1 MSTSGLQVEVF
12 QPQTPYL
19 ASPLVTLLPSPT
31 CPQPSSLLSFLQ
43 RVEWLISQ
51 QFGRPS
57 LTPWD
62 WPQDCGF

>member
-43 RVEWLISQ
+43 RVKSGLSAS
-51 QFGRPS
+51 S
-57 LTPWD
+57 LDAP
-62 WPQDCGF
+62 P